1 MLLLILDYIG
11 VFAFA
16 ISGVMLAI
24 YKKFDLYGAFTLAAA
39 VAVGGG
45 ITRDVILGSTPPA
58 FFQDAN
64 YLYIIIA
71 AIVFCYALYR
81 SMHHIYKY
89 VVIFDA
95 LGLGVFVVIGT
106 QKGFDMGMNWY
117 TCILMGVI
125 TATGGGMIRDIL
137 AGDTPFVLRKEVYA
151 SAALVG
157 GAAYYVGLI
166 SLDPQG
172 VAIIALQLFI
182 ITFIVALRLGTYFF
196 NINLNDMFRAPALP
210 DDDNNSNNN
219 KG

>member
-16 ISGVMLAI
+16 ISGVVLAF

-39 VAVGGG
+39 VAIGGG
-45 ITRDVILGSTPPA
+45 VTRDVILGSTPPA
-58 FFQDAN
+58 FFQDVN
-64 YLYIIIA
+64 YLYIIIG
-71 AIVFCYALYR
+71 AIIFCYALYR
-81 SMHHIYKY
+81 FMDHIYKY

-125 TATGGGMIRDIL
+125 TATGGGMIRDVL

-151 SAALVG
+151 SAALLG
-157 GAAYYVGLI
+157 GSMYYVGLI
-166 SLDPQG
+166 TLDAHG
-172 VAIIALQLFI
+172 IAITALQLFVI
-182 ITFIVALRLGTYFF
+182 AFIVILRLGTYFF
-196 NINLNDMFRAPALP
+196 NINLSDMFRTPTLP
-210 DDDNNSNNN
+210 SKD
-219 KG
+219 